1 MTDTEHVHQAL
12 RELRDI
18 VKCRCHEAYTGRGL
32 HDPDCECD
40 STDAVQTVTDAIAT
54 LTEQL
59 EAARRDAKEAEAYAA
74 ELEVE
79 LDRLRLAAKLAK
91 STTDEWEISR
101 AIGDQR
107 LEAEKAVAL
116 LAEVRRL
123 SEIVDSPIRL
133 AALEGGE

>member
-1 MTDTEHVHQAL
+1 MTNMNPMFPWAEQL
-12 RELRDI
+12 REAMLRGGVDI
-18 VKCRCHEAYTGRGL
+18 GGMPLNDAMLVVVGR
-32 HDPDCECD
+32 
-40 STDAVQTVTDAIAT
+40 IAS

-91 STTDEWEISR
+91 STADEWAISR

-107 LEAEKAVAL
+107 LEGDKADAL
-116 LAEVRRL
+116 WKAMRRL
-123 SEIVDSPIRL
+123 SAIADGPIQP
-133 AALEGGE
+133 AAAEGEK